1 MRSKWLRIAA
11 SALALGLI
19 GAGVA
24 KADVLDDIKKKG
36 TLTVRKEEIDLAMAI
51 FDQAL
56 REMKDKVSGRI
67 RPTIPLTT

>member
-1 MRSKWLRIAA
+1 M
-11 SALALGLI
+11 
-19 GAGVA
+19 
-24 KADVLDDIKKKG
+24 
-36 TLTVRKEEIDLAMAI
+36 TI